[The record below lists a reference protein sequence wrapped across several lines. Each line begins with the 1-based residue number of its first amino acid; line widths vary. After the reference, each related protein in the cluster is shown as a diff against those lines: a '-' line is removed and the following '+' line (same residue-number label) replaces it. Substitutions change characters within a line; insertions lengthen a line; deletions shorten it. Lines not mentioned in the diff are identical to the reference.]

1 MAHRYLIDRN
11 VRRNNPTIEESAH
24 PANGII
30 NQVEGLVHSQH
41 IGVTRTAVRVRV
53 GRRVDLYA
61 KWPNGRAASFI
72 TGQQAVALIPA
83 EAVRLE
89 AGLFRR
95 SRQHLNRWYGRI
107 VLVEP
112 SALGHV
118 ITTKIHGESWSLKC
132 TSPIVGSSQPPRTW
146 DPVNIVVD
154 PEAIELTPGQEEAL
168 LELDAW
174 ECIRH

>member
-1 MAHRYLIDRN
+1 MVHPYFVTRN
-11 VRRNNPTIEESAH
+11 VWGNSSTSRQKPQSDSWVVNC
-24 PANGII
+24 
-30 NQVEGLVHSQH
+30 VEGLIRSQH
-41 IGVTRTAVRVRV
+41 VGLTRSGVRIRV
-53 GRRVDLYA
+53 GRRVDLRVKLPIDDERCFFA
-61 KWPNGRAASFI
+61 E
-72 TGQQAVALIPA
+72 QQVIAMIPA

-112 SALGHV
+112 SSLGHV
-118 ITTKIHGESWSLKC
+118 ITAKVHGESWSLKC

-154 PEAIELTPGQEEAL
+154 PHAIELVSSHGEAL
-168 LELDAW
+168 FELEAW
-174 ECIRH
+174 ECMRH

>member
-1 MAHRYLIDRN
+1 M
-11 VRRNNPTIEESAH
+11 
-24 PANGII
+24 
-30 NQVEGLVHSQH
+30 
-41 IGVTRTAVRVRV
+41 
-53 GRRVDLYA
+53 
-61 KWPNGRAASFI
+61 
-72 TGQQAVALIPA
+72 IPG

-95 SRQHLNRWYGRI
+95 STQHLNRWYGRI

-118 ITTKIHGESWSLKC
+118 ITAKIHGESWSLKC

-154 PEAIELTPGQEEAL
+154 PHAIELVSSQCEAL
-168 LELDAW
+168 FELEAW